1 MDPRNIPTDPEEMA
15 HFAVWIKMEA
25 LQIRTTAGSG
35 QIAQQNKMLET
46 WAEQRPD
53 MLARL
58 DRAGIARDLAQVLD
72 YKTWKTGRAYMKAGL
87 SMAEARAQAERE
99 WLLLEP
105 EWQGLKN

>member
-1 MDPRNIPTDPEEMA
+1 MDPRDIPNDPMKMA
-15 HFAVWIKMEA
+15 QFAAWIKMEA
-25 LQIRTTAGSG
+25 LQIRTAAGSG
-35 QIAQQNKMLET
+35 LIAQQNRMLQT

-58 DRAGIARDLAQVLD
+58 DSAGIARDLAQVLD
-72 YKTWKTGRAYMKAGL
+72 YRMWKTGRAYMKAGM

-105 EWQGLKN
+105 EWPGLKN